1 MESKQIINRLVDLLI
16 VAVFSVS
23 LLLPL
28 ILWAV
33 QKDEP
38 YSGVEKREL
47 QTFPVVSLQ
56 NSFTDFT
63 RAFDSYF
70 QDHFGLREFLIHRYH
85 REASKRFGVTGV
97 PNVVEAR
104 DGWLYLSSGF
114 LLDDLKGRLQF
125 SDREKEQFWNQVVRR
140 QKWLKEQGVA
150 YIFLVAP
157 NKQTIYPEYLP
168 HYYQGSGESSR
179 LDQLLVSRPERGAE
193 SFLDVRA
200 RLTAQKANGRL
211 YHKSDT
217 HWNKWGA
224 SFAAAEIFKRTRE
237 LFPDFSRWKPLPFA
251 ASWNETRGGDLA
263 LMIGKLD
270 VIRENRPVIEPA
282 AVTAVTKGVP
292 PSLVGLLTVPQLRPH
307 HTAKSGR
314 PLRVLVLHDSFFE
327 NLKPFVS
334 EGYGEV
340 FYLWKYYDDT
350 TRAFFKGD
358 MLKKMVALYQPDL
371 VVEELVERNLPRYL
385 AFPVQE

>member
-1 MESKQIINRLVDLLI
+1 MAQKQIISRVVDSVI
-16 VAVFSVS
+16 IAVFAVS

-28 ILWAV
+28 LLWAV
-33 QKDEP
+33 QKDEL
-38 YSGVEKREL
+38 YSGVEKRKL

-56 NSFTDFT
+56 KSFTDFT

-85 REASKRFGVTGV
+85 REASKRFGVSGV

-104 DGWLYLSSGF
+104 DGWLYLSGGF

-125 SDREKEQFWNQVVRR
+125 SDREKEQFWSQVSRR
-140 QKWLKEQGVA
+140 QKWMQEQGVA

-168 HYYQGSGESSR
+168 HYYQGSGEPSR
-179 LDQLLVSRPERGAE
+179 LDQLLVSRPDHGTE

-200 RLTAQKANGRL
+200 QLRAAKSSGRL

-224 SFAAAEIFKRTRE
+224 SFAAREIFKRTEE
-237 LFPDFSRWKPLPFA
+237 LIPEFPPWKPLAFTA
-251 ASWNETRGGDLA
+251 RWDETRGGDLA

-270 VIRENRPVIEPA
+270 VIREKRPVIDPA
-282 AVTAVTKGVP
+282 AVTAVIKGVP
-292 PSLVGLLTVPQLRPH
+292 ESLVNLLTVAQLQPH
-307 HTAKSGR
+307 HSMNSSR

-334 EGYGEV
+334 QGYGEV
-340 FYLWKYYDDT
+340 FYLWRYYDDT
-350 TRAFFKGD
+350 TRAFFNGD
-358 MLKKMVALYQPDL
+358 MLKKMVELYQPDL
-371 VVEELVERNLPRYL
+371 VIEELVERNLPRYL
-385 AFPVQE
+385 PFPVQE